1 VVQKENMLA
10 RYYDTNDWYV
20 DAIDSALDK
29 TGEYADKA
37 LDALEAIAIVGFGLF
52 LLAAL
57 ECYGLGRKFRVWTD
71 RLVADSLPLEID
83 LDWLETWEEEETHEA
98 TLTTTATETITRTP
112 DYETLSIR
120 QLKRLASEAK
130 IKGYGTMKKCELLAA
145 LNH

>member
-1 VVQKENMLA
+1 MLA

-71 RLVADSLPLEID
+71 RLVEDSLPLEID

-98 TLTTTATETITRTP
+98 TLTTTATETITRTL

-130 IKGYGTMKKCELLAA
+130 ITGYGTMKKLELIDA
-145 LNH
+145 LRH